1 MQAICNTWT
10 AGLLLEGD
18 VDKNFGCGTDERC
31 CAALQVAW
39 MNGLM
44 DFVFPYL
51 IQFLKEYSGKVD
63 ALWTERKERQ
73 EAAVDEESAKKQ
85 QEAASNA
92 YLQLMPLALP
102 APPVPG
108 AAPLGPGG
116 DASFGGGGFRRAAGG
131 LRAGRLRRAAILG
144 RSLQGGG

>member
-1 MQAICNTWT
+1 
-10 AGLLLEGD
+10 
-18 VDKNFGCGTDERC
+18 
-31 CAALQVAW
+31 

-51 IQFLKEYSGKVD
+51 IQFLREYSGKVD

-108 AAPLGPGG
+108 GAPLGPGG
-116 DASFGGGGFRRAAGG
+116 DAGAFGGGGGFGGPPPPGGFGGAPAGFAPPG
-131 LRAGRLRRAAILG
+131 FGAPQAF
-144 RSLQGGG
+144 